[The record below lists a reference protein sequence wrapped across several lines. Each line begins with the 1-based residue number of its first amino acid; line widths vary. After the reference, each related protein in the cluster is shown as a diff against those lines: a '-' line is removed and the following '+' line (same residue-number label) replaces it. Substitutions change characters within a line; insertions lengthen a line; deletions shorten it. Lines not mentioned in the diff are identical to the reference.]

1 MKSVDFRKVNTNLDY
16 FIRFP
21 SGNFIEPFEW
31 INKLPYLGS
40 ELSSTKLYYSPTNF
54 SSNIK
59 LDLTSSERNSRSS
72 SEIIKEENFNIIRN
86 FGFEYKVF
94 NNTQFSYNKSIVSKK
109 PENSLKDFEIGQ
121 KIQSKESFLYSFS
134 PEWMKIL
141 NPKFSYDSNFAWN
154 KPPDSII
161 NAASINLNTNTRLNI
176 SINPKDVI
184 SIFYNPSSIQD
195 DKPRTRSRF
204 EILNTNTITNNNKDN
219 NFL

>member
-31 INKLPYLGS
+31 IDKLPYLGS

-141 NPKFSYDSNFAWN
+141 NPKFSYDSNFAEQTS
-154 KPPDSII
+154 DSII

-176 SINPKDVI
+176 SINQKMLYQSFIILLRLRMI
-184 SIFYNPSSIQD
+184 SQEHVQD
-195 DKPRTRSRF
+195 LKS
-204 EILNTNTITNNNKDN
+204 
-219 NFL
+219 